1 MMRKRNLFLLLN
13 LLVLIGAIAI
23 AISVGASQLNGL
35 VSALF
40 NPSANTAASEILWQ
54 IRIPR
59 IATALIIGAALGVAG
74 AIAQGATSNPLAEP
88 TILGTSA
95 GAALAVVIGVLTNF
109 ITIGSVGAMA
119 VATIGALLATLL
131 TFRFATLS
139 RQVSP
144 LNLIII
150 GLSISATIS
159 AIVGILTTAVTRA
172 DARSIS
178 FWNFGSLALTNAND
192 ILPLFIFTVIGL
204 SIAITVAPKL
214 DVLSLG
220 DLTAKHLGID
230 PRRIRLISLVALSLL
245 IGAAVST
252 VGTIAFLGLAVPHIV
267 RLVSGPKHRPLMV
280 QSALLGA
287 TVLLVAD
294 TLARTIAKPNELN
307 VGLFTALIG
316 APVLAI
322 LVRNR
327 KSSWSKS

>member
-1 MMRKRNLFLLLN
+1 MHKRSLFLALN
-13 LLVLIGAIAI
+13 LTILLGAIAI
-23 AISVGASQLNGL
+23 SISVGASQIHGL
-35 VSALF
+35 VSALLH
-40 NPSANTAASEILWQ
+40 PSANTTASEIIWQ

-88 TILGTSA
+88 TILGSSA
-95 GAALAVVIGVLTNF
+95 GAALAVVIGVLANL
-109 ITIGSVGAMA
+109 ISIGSVGAMA
-119 VATIGALLATLL
+119 IATLGALAATLL
-131 TFRFATLS
+131 TFRFAILN
-139 RQVSP
+139 RQVSS

-159 AIVGILTTAVTRA
+159 AIVGLLTTAVTRS

-178 FWNFGSLALTNAND
+178 FWNFGSLALTNSSD
-192 ILPLFIFTVIGL
+192 ILPLLIFAVIGI
-204 SIAITVAPKL
+204 SIALVVAPKL

-220 DLTAKHLGID
+220 DLTANHLGVD
-230 PRRIRLISLVALSLL
+230 PRRVRLISLLALSIL

-252 VGTIAFLGLAVPHIV
+252 VGTIAFLGLAAPHIV
-267 RLVSGPKHRPLMV
+267 RLIGGPKHRPLII

-287 TVLLVAD
+287 TILLIAD
-294 TLARTIAKPNELN
+294 TLARTIAAPNELN
-307 VGLFTALIG
+307 VGLFTAQIG

-327 KSSWSKS
+327 KSSWSQA

>member
-1 MMRKRNLFLLLN
+1 MGKRRLFLTLN
-13 LLVLIGAIAI
+13 LLVLIGAIALS
-23 AISVGASQLNGL
+23 ISVGASQIHGL
-35 VSALF
+35 VSALLH
-40 NPSANTAASEILWQ
+40 PSASTAASEIIWQ

-74 AIAQGATSNPLAEP
+74 ALAQGATSNPLAEP
-88 TILGTSA
+88 TILGSSA
-95 GAALAVVIGVLTNF
+95 GAALAVVIGVLANL

-119 VATIGALLATLL
+119 IAALGALSATLL
-131 TFRFATLS
+131 TFRFAILN
-139 RQVSP
+139 RQVSS

-150 GLSISATIS
+150 GLSVSATIS
-159 AIVGILTTAVTRA
+159 ALVGILTSAVTRA

-178 FWNFGSLALTNAND
+178 FWSFGSLALTNSSD
-192 ILPLFIFTVIGL
+192 ILPLFIFTVVGIF
-204 SIAITVAPKL
+204 IAVKVAPKL

-220 DLTAKHLGID
+220 DLTAKHLGVD
-230 PRRIRLISLVALSLL
+230 PRRVRLISLVALSIL

-267 RLVSGPKHRPLMV
+267 RLIGGPKHRPLV
-280 QSALLGA
+280 IQSALLGA
-287 TVLLVAD
+287 TVLLIAD

-316 APVLAI
+316 APILAI

-327 KSSWSKS
+327 QSSWSQS

>member
-1 MMRKRNLFLLLN
+1 MQKRSLFFTLN
-13 LLVLIGAIAI
+13 LLILIGVIAI
-23 AISVGASQLNGL
+23 SISVGASQVQGL
-35 VSALF
+35 VSAIF
-40 NPSANTAASEILWQ
+40 HPSANTAASEIIWQ

-59 IATALIIGAALGVAG
+59 IATALLVGAALGVAG
-74 AIAQGATSNPLAEP
+74 AIAQGATNNPLAEP
-88 TILGTSA
+88 AILGSSA
-95 GAALAVVIGVLTNF
+95 GAALAVVIGVLANV

-119 VATIGALLATLL
+119 IATFGALAATLV
-131 TFRFATLS
+131 TFRFAVLN
-139 RQVSP
+139 RQVSS

-150 GLSISATIS
+150 GLSVSATIS
-159 AIVGILTTAVTRA
+159 ALVGILTSAVTRA

-178 FWNFGSLALTNAND
+178 FWNFGSLALTNSSD
-192 ILPLFIFTVIGL
+192 ILPLLIFTIIG
-204 SIAITVAPKL
+204 IAIAIKFAPKL

-220 DLTAKHLGID
+220 DLTAKHLGVD
-230 PRRIRLISLVALSLL
+230 PRRIRFISLVALSIL

-267 RLVSGPKHRPLMV
+267 RLIDGPKHRPLII

-287 TVLLVAD
+287 TVLLIAD

-316 APVLAI
+316 APVLAS

-327 KSSWSKS
+327 KSSWSHS

>member
-1 MMRKRNLFLLLN
+1 MQKRSLFFTLN
-13 LLVLIGAIAI
+13 LLILIGVIAI
-23 AISVGASQLNGL
+23 SISVGASQVQGL
-35 VSALF
+35 VSAIF
-40 NPSANTAASEILWQ
+40 HPSANTTASEIIWQ

-59 IATALIIGAALGVAG
+59 IATALLVGAALGVAG
-74 AIAQGATSNPLAEP
+74 AIAQGATNNPLAEP
-88 TILGTSA
+88 AILGSSA
-95 GAALAVVIGVLTNF
+95 GAALAVVIGVLANV

-119 VATIGALLATLL
+119 IATLGALAATLV
-131 TFRFATLS
+131 TFRFAVLN
-139 RQVSP
+139 RQVSS

-150 GLSISATIS
+150 GLSVSATIS
-159 AIVGILTTAVTRA
+159 ALVGILTSAVTRA

-178 FWNFGSLALTNAND
+178 FWNFGSLALTNSSD
-192 ILPLFIFTVIGL
+192 ILPLMIFTIIG
-204 SIAITVAPKL
+204 IAIAIKFAPKL

-220 DLTAKHLGID
+220 DLTAKHLGVD
-230 PRRIRLISLVALSLL
+230 PRRIRFISLVALSIL

-267 RLVSGPKHRPLMV
+267 RLIAGPKHRPLII

-287 TVLLVAD
+287 TVLLIAD

-316 APVLAI
+316 APVLAS

-327 KSSWSKS
+327 KSSWSHS

>member
-1 MMRKRNLFLLLN
+1 
-13 LLVLIGAIAI
+13 
-23 AISVGASQLNGL
+23 
-35 VSALF
+35 
-40 NPSANTAASEILWQ
+40 
-54 IRIPR
+54 
-59 IATALIIGAALGVAG
+59 
-74 AIAQGATSNPLAEP
+74 
-88 TILGTSA
+88 
-95 GAALAVVIGVLTNF
+95 
-109 ITIGSVGAMA
+109 MA
-119 VATIGALLATLL
+119 VATFGALLATLL

-159 AIVGILTTAVTRA
+159 AVVGILTTAVTRA

-178 FWNFGSLALTNAND
+178 FWNFGSLALTNSSD
-192 ILPLFIFTVIGL
+192 ILPLLLFTIVGIT
-204 SIAITVAPKL
+204 IAIKIAPQL

-220 DLTAKHLGID
+220 DLTAKHLGVD
-230 PRRIRLISLVALSLL
+230 PRRVRLLSLVALSIL

-252 VGTIAFLGLAVPHIV
+252 VGTIAFLGLAAPHIV
-267 RLVSGPKHRPLMV
+267 RLISGPKHRPLII

-287 TVLLVAD
+287 TILLIAD

-322 LVRNR
+322 LVHNR
-327 KSSWSKS
+327 QSSWSQA